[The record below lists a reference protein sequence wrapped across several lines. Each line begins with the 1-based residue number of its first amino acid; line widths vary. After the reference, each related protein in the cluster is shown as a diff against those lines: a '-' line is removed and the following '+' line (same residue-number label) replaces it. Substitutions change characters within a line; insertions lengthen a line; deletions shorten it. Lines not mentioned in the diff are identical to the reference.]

1 MKDFQYGMIMLSLAG
16 VLFLIFFG
24 NAIVNGAENQAP
36 QPGFLH
42 TIITILDDPSPI
54 KLDEIK
60 VICAAHGGDHIEVKT
75 RITSGGFLMARHD
88 CYKTAPKPTG
98 GKTKEP
104 GKHKA

>member
-1 MKDFQYGMIMLSLAG
+1 MKDFQYGMVMLSLAG

-24 NAIVNGAENQAP
+24 NAIVNGAENQA
-36 QPGFLH
+36 QPEFLH
-42 TIITILDDPSPI
+42 TIFTNLNDPSPI

-60 VICAAHGGDHIEVKT
+60 VICAAHGGNHIEVKT
-75 RITSGGFLMARHD
+75 RPTPSGYLLARHD

-104 GKHKA
+104 GKQKA